1 MIFSYTKT
9 LVLLFL
15 LLSMLSWCIL
25 VLAEDGSPDLVAAR
39 GESANSNERLAQERR
54 LIVLMNQIRKKR
66 GVRPL
71 MPSGLLGE
79 VARAHSRDMI
89 VGNFFSHTHPDGS
102 GPRERL
108 ERAGYAW
115 RAFGENIGCGQ
126 DSPEKILDTWMNS
139 PGHRETI
146 LNPLYSEVGIG
157 LIRGGEC
164 RIYWTAVFAR
174 PRGR

>member
-1 MIFSYTKT
+1 MVFSHNKT

-25 VLAEDGSPDLVAAR
+25 VVAEDGSADLVAAR
-39 GESANSNERLAQERR
+39 GESANSNERLAMERR

-79 VARAHSRDMI
+79 VARANSRAMS

-108 ERAGYAW
+108 ERAGYVW

-126 DSPEKILDTWMNS
+126 DSPEKILETWMNS
-139 PGHRETI
+139 AGHRETI
-146 LNPLYSEVGIG
+146 LDPVYAEVGIG
-157 LIRGGEC
+157 LVRGGEC
-164 RIYWTAVFAR
+164 RIYWTALFAR
-174 PRGR
+174 PRGG